1 MASKIWNYLL
11 LILVLTLSGA
21 IIRHEISYDRFS
33 RFEYNVR
40 YSGKDGTFIKLT
52 DNHFYAK
59 EDTFSV
65 PDGESSV
72 QVQKMPVPEKILLA
86 WFSYNDN
93 AFYEFDGSIAPVTR
107 TLGNKDDLMI
117 EFGEKGT
124 FSVTLSGEGWSA
136 DDKAAG
142 SYRGKKVLRSWP
154 HADPRREKAVFFIRN
169 KKEVTSYLFLESGS
183 ELSEIRFDPVTD
195 LYFPS
200 SEDYADSLS
209 NGVLLHDARP
219 AIIRLP
225 SRFTLKF
232 FRNAGMKPGS
242 EEDLFAPLMEMM
254 VSFDDDQL
262 YRILKSDPEEKR
274 FDLKINL
281 DKDDNLKSV
290 YLSAHNKVHR
300 LKTSIVYARRSSG

>member
-11 LILVLTLSGA
+11 LILILTLSGG
-21 IIRHEISYDRFS
+21 IIRYELSYNRFS

-40 YSGKDGTFIKLT
+40 YSGKEGVFIRLT

-59 EDTFSV
+59 EDTFSI
-65 PDGESSV
+65 PDGESSL
-72 QVQKMPVPEKILLA
+72 QVRKMPVPDKILLA

-93 AFYEFDGSIAPVTR
+93 AFYEFEGNIAAVTR
-107 TLGNKDDLMI
+107 DLGNRDNLEI

-124 FSVTLSGEGWSA
+124 FSVMLSGEGWSA
-136 DDKAAG
+136 EPKATG

-154 HADPRREKAVFFIRN
+154 NADPKRDKTVFFIRN
-169 KKEVTSYLFLESGS
+169 KKEVTPYLLLESGS

-200 SEDYADSLS
+200 SDDYADSLS
-209 NGVLLHDARP
+209 NGMLLHDARP

-242 EEDLFAPLMEMM
+242 EEDLSAPLMEMM
-254 VSFDDDQL
+254 VNFDDDQL

-281 DKDDNLKSV
+281 DKDDHLKSV
-290 YLSAHNKVHR
+290 YLSAHDKIYR
-300 LKTSIVYARRSSG
+300 LKTNIVYTRRSS